1 MSALFLMFATAAFV
15 AVTNLQADD
24 EQTEPKPDAEGFY
37 ELFNGTDLTGWKPSE
52 NPETF
57 FVEDGNLVV
66 HGKRSHLYYVGPIH
80 NNNWK
85 NFHLKAELMTFPE
98 ANSGIYF
105 HTEFLENAWPE
116 KGFEC
121 QVNET
126 HGDYKKTGGLYDVED
141 VLDVSPVNTGEWY
154 TYDIIVN
161 DEHVILKIN
170 GNVTCDWTQP
180 ENWQPP
186 SNHVLRYIDRGQIAL
201 QGHDPN
207 SKALFRSIKIKSLD

>member
-1 MSALFLMFATAAFV
+1 MSPLFLMFATAAYV
-15 AVTNLQADD
+15 AVATLKADD
-24 EQTEPKPDAEGFY
+24 DWPSQEPDSDGFY
-37 ELFNGTDLTGWKPSE
+37 ELFNGKDLTGWKPSE

-57 FVEDGNLVV
+57 FVEDGNLVI
-66 HGKRSHLYYVGPIH
+66 HGKRSHLYYSGPIH
-80 NNNWK
+80 NHNWK

-141 VLDVSPVNTGEWY
+141 VIDVSPVNTGEWY
-154 TYDIIVN
+154 SYDIIVE
-161 DEHVILKIN
+161 DKHVILKIN
-170 GNVTCDWTQP
+170 GKTTCDWTQP
-180 ENWQPP
+180 EGWQPP
-186 SNHVLRYIDRGQIAL
+186 SNHTQRSIDRGEIAL

-207 SKALFRSIKIKSLD
+207 SKTLFRSVRIKSLD